1 MKLIQLVTAYTALLT
16 LSDMKLD
23 AQTAFDVYDMKR
35 TLLTNAS
42 YFMNQEMKLASKYA
56 AKREDGS
63 PDIRDG
69 RVIFAGADDTERT
82 ENAAAYNAARQKLC
96 LVDADCKYESIESK
110 KVLYIPSSERI
121 MPSVFEALEPIARVV
136 VNGSEL

>member
-16 LSDMKLD
+16 LSDMRLD

-69 RVIFAGADDTERT
+69 RVIFAGADDAERA

-96 LVDADCKYESIESK
+96 LVDVDCKYESIESK
-110 KVLYIPSSERI
+110 KVLHIPSSERI